1 MVQKVPTARI
11 RFDKGFWGTSGKPV
25 LTLGKKDYLLRKIT
39 RSEYDFLL
47 ERQLEQPKI
56 LARVKGK
63 NYWLFRNNIYSD
75 LDDLKAS
82 QIYAVL
88 EAARLRRQRKVENA
102 VALQELKYQPV
113 VRRGIP
119 DEVKLLVMQRDQG
132 QCCHCGSRVEL
143 QYDHII
149 PISRGGSS
157 NAENLQLLCGPCNR
171 AKGASLTVRRLD

>member
-1 MVQKVPTARI
+1 MVHKVPTARI
-11 RFDKGFWGTSGKPV
+11 RFDKGFWGTSGKLV
-25 LTLGKKDYLLRKIT
+25 LTLGKKDYLLRKVA
-39 RSEYDFLL
+39 RAEYDHLL
-47 ERQLEQPKI
+47 SRQLEQPKV

-63 NYWLFRNNIYSD
+63 NYWLFKNNIYSD

-88 EAARLRRQRKVENA
+88 EASRLRRQRKVENA
-102 VALQELKYQPV
+102 VALQDLKHQPA

-119 DEVKLLVMQRDQG
+119 DEVKLLVMQRDGG
-132 QCCHCGSRVEL
+132 QCSHCGASSEL

-157 NAENLQLLCGPCNR
+157 NAENLQILCGPCNR
-171 AKGASLTVRRLD
+171 AKGANLTVRRLG